1 MAICIHVLY
10 TDHYITVHTVH
21 NIVIINAG
29 LLTHIIY
36 SIKKIPKGTIARKIK
51 LSSPNKTTTLTQPN
65 PPKKRGK
72 FSILLKYMQLK

>member
-36 SIKKIPKGTIARKIK
+36 TIKKIPKGTIARKIK
-51 LSSPNKTTTLTQPN
+51 LSSPNKTTTLT
-65 PPKKRGK
+65 PPPQKKRGK
-72 FSILLKYMQLK
+72 FSFLLKYMQLK

>member
-51 LSSPNKTTTLTQPN
+51 LSSPNKTTTLTPH
-65 PPKKRGK
+65 PHPKKRGK
-72 FSILLKYMQLK
+72 FSFLLKYMQLK

>member
-1 MAICIHVLY
+1 MDEKNMFLVVYINISSKLITYVFILLCDTCTWLYVYSHVLY

-36 SIKKIPKGTIARKIK
+36 SIKKYQKA
-51 LSSPNKTTTLTQPN
+51 
-65 PPKKRGK
+65 
-72 FSILLKYMQLK
+72 LLQEK